1 MVGAGGRAAGDVL
14 RSVGMGRRRAA
25 EAGASEVD
33 NLLLLSML
41 VATVAIPAVGARVRG
56 GRRALAWTLI
66 LLAAFTLAYVLLVMP
81 YYATHYVPEP
91 LEP

>member
-1 MVGAGGRAAGDVL
+1 L
-14 RSVGMGRRRAA
+14 
-25 EAGASEVD
+25 D

-41 VATVAIPAVGARVRG
+41 VATIAVPALSARARN
-56 GRRALAWTLI
+56 GRRALAWTLL
-66 LLAAFTLAYVLLVMP
+66 LLAGVTLAYVLLVTQ